1 MIINQR
7 ISAINRNKGVGL
19 NIKRPTDKGKK
30 AFFPKI
36 IKEQVINFIKVN
48 DHPCLSAQSV
58 VNNDSFDIGA
68 YNHLGTA
75 ESAVAMAKDLTEFIK
90 NRGSVK
96 SRLASF
102 MAVFQ
107 FPEKIGE
114 RGFELLLWKQLE
126 LLNDIDKCDWDATV
140 SSNPEDPKFSFSFG
154 GKAFYIIGLHP
165 GSGRLARQFPY
176 PTLVFNLHEQFEA
189 LRQDGHYNKMRDMIR
204 SRDKKLQGS
213 VNEMVADHGTSSE
226 AKQYSG
232 RKVDESWKCPF
243 LNNKL

>member
-1 MIINQR
+1 MINQAF
-7 ISAINRNKGVGL
+7 SAKNRNKGAGL
-19 NIKRPTDKGKK
+19 NIKRPTDNVVKTFSPQK
-30 AFFPKI
+30 
-36 IKEQVINFIKVN
+36 IKEQVIDFIKGN

-68 YNHLGTA
+68 YNYLGT
-75 ESAVAMAKDLTEFIK
+75 SASASAMAKDLTLFIK
-90 NRGSVK
+90 NRGAVE
-96 SRLASF
+96 SRFASF
-102 MAVFQ
+102 LAVFQ
-107 FPEKIGE
+107 YPEKIGE
-114 RGFELLLWKQLE
+114 RTFELLLWKQLE
-126 LLNDIDKCDWDATV
+126 LLNAIDKCDWDESV
-140 SSNPEDPKFSFSFG
+140 SSDPEDPKFSFSFG

-189 LRQDGHYNKMRDMIR
+189 LREDGYYNKMRDMIR

-213 VNEMVADHGTSSE
+213 INEMVEDHGMSSE